1 MRGRPRLVEE
11 GKPIYG
17 PGSEASTDH
26 VMDDE
31 HHDDHTVAEAITST
45 SHHLHPHPSPSS
57 GTGMT
62 SLQRAAHSYGGGGRK
77 YTKPRPKTGGSS
89 SYVIGGGGGGEQ
101 ATRGG
106 ASRFSVASS
115 YYPHPTP
122 TAMHHAHHV
131 VEEHS
136 FTIPSQHPPAQI
148 QPQHANAAS
157 WSQPTTE
164 YQHPPAAGYHHQH
177 QHQHQHQQHTRQQ
190 PQNQYSPAQSMN
202 HHAMDHDHGMN
213 GDHHTVYH
221 NQQYATTPSAA
232 PHPHQHHQKSYAC
245 PAGSYHS
252 TPITH
257 HTHQTTSFT
266 IGGGNVDLNRD
277 SNYAEDYSLEK
288 IERMEG
294 VEDQGIKPPLVVL
307 DGANVAYAYATAVV
321 GLEHV
326 SSSLAAHAHN
336 NKKPEPDARGIQVAI
351 RYFRQAGVRLLVVL
365 PTSWFR
371 SKPRPKDSNRNS
383 SMMETPQL
391 EILHDL
397 KAQGLLVAAPP
408 TDDDDAYALL
418 IARREQA
425 RAQGRNHGQG
435 PGFVLS
441 NDMFRDAAA
450 RDLTGELK
458 QWLTTGSGSDNNA
471 HGPGRISFAFCD
483 MGTMDDHGDRVLDF
497 IPNPRHPLVAWVESE
512 HRRVNSI

>member
-1 MRGRPRLVEE
+1 LVEE

-17 PGSEASTDH
+17 PGSEAPTDH
-26 VMDDE
+26 AMDE
-31 HHDDHTVAEAITST
+31 HHDQAAEAAST
-45 SHHLHPHPSPSS
+45 SHTQPLQPS
-57 GTGMT
+57 GTGMS
-62 SLQRAAHSYGGGGRK
+62 SLQRAAHSLGGGGRK

-89 SYVIGGGGGGEQ
+89 YVIGGGGEQ
-101 ATRGG
+101 AARGDD
-106 ASRFSVASS
+106 
-115 YYPHPTP
+115 HPTP
-122 TAMHHAHHV
+122 TAMHHAHR

-136 FTIPSQHPPAQI
+136 FTIPSQHPPAHI

-157 WSQPTTE
+157 WSHSGYHHHAAPYTIQQPTE
-164 YQHPPAAGYHHQH
+164 YQHPSAGYHHE
-177 QHQHQHQQHTRQQ
+177 HTYQ
-190 PQNQYSPAQSMN
+190 PQNHYSPGQSMD
-202 HHAMDHDHGMN
+202 HHAMDHEMIG
-213 GDHHTVYH
+213 GHHTSDH
-221 NQQYATTPSAA
+221 NQLQATPSAA
-232 PHPHQHHQKSYAC
+232 PHPQHHQKAYAYS
-245 PAGSYHS
+245 GSYHP
-252 TPITH
+252 TPTH

-266 IGGGNVDLNRD
+266 IGGGNAEGNSD

-294 VEDQGIKPPLVVL
+294 VEDQGSKPPLVVF

-326 SSSLAAHAHN
+326 SSLAVQAY
-336 NKKPEPDARGIQVAI
+336 KPEPDSRGIQVAI
-351 RYFRQAGVRLLVVL
+351 RYFRQAGLRVLVVL

-371 SKPRPKDSNRNS
+371 SKPRPRDSNRNS

-425 RAQGRNHGQG
+425 RAQGRNGQG

-450 RDLTGELK
+450 RDPTGELK
-458 QWLTTGSGSDNNA
+458 QWLTTGSDD

>member
-1 MRGRPRLVEE
+1 MRGRPKLVEE

-17 PGSEASTDH
+17 PGSDDAPTDH
-26 VMDDE
+26 DMDE
-31 HHDDHTVAEAITST
+31 HHDHVAEATST
-45 SHHLHPHPSPSS
+45 SHKQPSQSS
-57 GTGMT
+57 GTGMS
-62 SLQRAAHSYGGGGRK
+62 SLQRAALSSCGGGRK
-77 YTKPRPKTGGSS
+77 YTKPRPKIGGS
-89 SYVIGGGGGGEQ
+89 SYVIGGAGEQ
-101 ATRGG
+101 AARGG
-106 ASRFSVASS
+106 DNHFSFA
-115 YYPHPTP
+115 
-122 TAMHHAHHV
+122 AMHHAHH

-136 FTIPSQHPPAQI
+136 FTIPSQHPPAHI

-157 WSQPTTE
+157 WSHSGYHHHAAPYTIQQPTE
-164 YQHPPAAGYHHQH
+164 YQQASAGYHHV
-177 QHQHQHQQHTRQQ
+177 HTYQ
-190 PQNQYSPAQSMN
+190 PQNYHSQAQSMD
-202 HHAMDHDHGMN
+202 HHAMDHAMDHEMIGEHDTT
-213 GDHHTVYH
+213 DHS
-221 NQQYATTPSAA
+221 QQHATPLAA
-232 PHPHQHHQKSYAC
+232 SHPQHHQNANAYL
-245 PAGSYHS
+245 GSYHP
-252 TPITH
+252 TPTQ

-266 IGGGNVDLNRD
+266 IGGGNSEGNSN

-307 DGANVAYAYATAVV
+307 DGANVAYAYAASVV

-326 SSSLAAHAHN
+326 SSLAVQAR
-336 NKKPEPDARGIQVAI
+336 KPEPDSTGIQVAC
-351 RYFRQAGVRLLVVL
+351 RYFRHAGLRVLVVL

-371 SKPRPKDSNRNS
+371 SKPRPRDTNRSS

-425 RAQGRNHGQG
+425 RAQGRNGQG

-450 RDLTGELK
+450 RDPTGELK
-458 QWLTTGSGSDNNA
+458 QWLTTGSDD

>member
-1 MRGRPRLVEE
+1 M
-11 GKPIYG
+11 
-17 PGSEASTDH
+17 
-26 VMDDE
+26 DE
-31 HHDDHTVAEAITST
+31 HHDHTADAASTSTST
-45 SHHLHPHPSPSS
+45 SHTQPSQSS
-57 GTGMT
+57 STSTGMS
-62 SLQRAAHSYGGGGRK
+62 SLQRAAHASGGCGRK

-89 SYVIGGGGGGEQ
+89 YVVGGGGEQ
-101 ATRGG
+101 ADH
-106 ASRFSVASS
+106 FSVEPS
-115 YYPHPTP
+115 YYSRPAP

-131 VEEHS
+131 EDHS
-136 FTIPSQHPPAQI
+136 FTVPSQHPSAQI

-157 WSQPTTE
+157 WSHGGYHHHATPYSIQQPTPE
-164 YQHPPAAGYHHQH
+164 YQHPPVGYPPHNH
-177 QHQHQHQQHTRQQ
+177 
-190 PQNQYSPAQSMN
+190 YSPAQSMD
-202 HHAMDHDHGMN
+202 HHAMDHEMIGE
-213 GDHHTVYH
+213 HHTTDH
-221 NQQYATTPSAA
+221 NQQHDIPSEA
-232 PHPHQHHQKSYAC
+232 PHPQHHQKAYAY
-245 PAGSYHS
+245 AGSYHP
-252 TPITH
+252 TPTH

-266 IGGGNVDLNRD
+266 IGGGGGHAEGNSD

-307 DGANVAYAYATAVV
+307 DGANVSYAYAAAVV

-326 SSSLAAHAHN
+326 SSLAVQAR
-336 NKKPEPDARGIQVAI
+336 KPEPDSRGIQVAT
-351 RYFRQAGVRLLVVL
+351 RYFQQAGLRVLVVL

-371 SKPRPKDSNRNS
+371 SKPRPGDANRNS
-383 SMMETPQL
+383 SMMQTPQL

-425 RAQGRNHGQG
+425 RAQGRSNGQG

-441 NDMFRDAAA
+441 NDMFRDAAR
-450 RDLTGELK
+450 RDPTGELK
-458 QWLTTGSGSDNNA
+458 QWLTTGSDE

-497 IPNPRHPLVAWVESE
+497 VPNPRHPLVIWAETE
-512 HRRVNSI
+512 NHRVNSI

>member
-17 PGSEASTDH
+17 PGSEAASTDH
-26 VMDDE
+26 DMDE
-31 HHDDHTVAEAITST
+31 NHDHTAEATSI
-45 SHHLHPHPSPSS
+45 SHTHPSQSS

-62 SLQRAAHSYGGGGRK
+62 SLQRAAHSSGGGGSK

-89 SYVIGGGGGGEQ
+89 YVIGGGGEQ
-101 ATRGG
+101 AARGG
-106 ASRFSVASS
+106 DGHFSVAPS
-115 YYPHPTP
+115 YYSHPTP
-122 TAMHHAHHV
+122 TAMHH
-131 VEEHS
+131 VEDHS
-136 FTIPSQHPPAQI
+136 FTIPSQHPPAHI
-148 QPQHANAAS
+148 KPQHSNHHHAAPYTMH
-157 WSQPTTE
+157 QPTKD
-164 YQHPPAAGYHHQH
+164 QHPPAGYHHE
-177 QHQHQHQQHTRQQ
+177 HTYQPQ
-190 PQNQYSPAQSMN
+190 PQNHYSPAQSMD
-202 HHAMDHDHGMN
+202 HHAMDHEMISE
-213 GDHHTVYH
+213 HHTIYR
-221 NQQYATTPSAA
+221 NQQHATPSAA
-232 PHPHQHHQKSYAC
+232 PHPQHHQKAYAY
-245 PAGSYHS
+245 PGSHHPPP
-252 TPITH
+252 TR

-266 IGGGNVDLNRD
+266 IGGGNVDHHD

-307 DGANVAYAYATAVV
+307 DGANVAYAYAAAVV

-326 SSSLAAHAHN
+326 SSLAAQARN
-336 NKKPEPDARGIQVAI
+336 PEPDSRGIQVAI
-351 RYFRQAGVRLLVVL
+351 RYFQQAGLRVLVVL

-371 SKPRPKDSNRNS
+371 SKPRPRDTNRNS

-425 RAQGRNHGQG
+425 RAQGRNGQG

-450 RDLTGELK
+450 RDPTGELK
-458 QWLTTGSGSDNNA
+458 QWLTSGSDD
-471 HGPGRISFAFCD
+471 HGPGRISYAFCD

-497 IPNPRHPLVAWVESE
+497 IPNPRHPLVTWVESE